1 MNALDINNINL
12 LSPYTVAEISG
23 RLHFRTDHDVEYIVT
38 FDQEDN
44 PFFSVFWF
52 NLTNPSHSKSPNDP
66 KIPKTI
72 ICIIEEFFKENPDI
86 LLYLCSSEGG
96 KQAQR
101 ARLFLKWFNGA
112 EQQKHYII
120 RTAEVKGEDGQSEYV
135 ALIAQRSN
143 PHIAEILE
151 LFDNDTTMF
160 PPSRYRWREG
170 GLHWAICRS
179 HFLHTDSYRRLRS
192 SWPAWLPL

>member
-1 MNALDINNINL
+1 MNALNINNINL
-12 LSPYTVAEISG
+12 LAPYTVAEISG

-52 NLTNPSHSKSPNDP
+52 NLTNPSHSKSPSDP

-72 ICIIEEFFKENPDI
+72 ICIIEEFFRENPDI

-112 EQQKHYII
+112 EH
-120 RTAEVKGEDGQSEYV
+120 

-160 PPSRYRWREG
+160 NEMKP
-170 GLHWAICRS
+170 
-179 HFLHTDSYRRLRS
+179 
-192 SWPAWLPL
+192 